1 MVEAEGEDGQGC
13 RGDDAREGG
22 RPLVNLVLEAIGW
35 IIDPANWTGAGS
47 IPERIVQHL
56 AISVI
61 VLAIAALI
69 ALPIGAFV
77 GHTGRGRE
85 LTVMIAGGLRAL
97 PTLGVLTLFGLW
109 LGIGLRA
116 PIIALVILAIPPL
129 LAGAY
134 AGLESV
140 DRRTV
145 DAARAMGMR
154 ERQIVGKVELP
165 LGMPIVVGGI
175 RSATLQ
181 IVATATLAAYI
192 ADFGLGRFIFAGLK
206 TRNYDEMLGG
216 SILVILLALA
226 IDGVFAIVQRLVVP
240 AGVRA
245 TRTRQLRSGPTRP
258 RAVVGQPVTEG
269 NRE

>member
-1 MVEAEGEDGQGC
+1 M
-13 RGDDAREGG
+13 
-22 RPLVNLVLEAIGW
+22 NLLLEAIAW
-35 IIDPANWTGAGS
+35 IFDPANWTGAGS
-47 IPERIVQHL
+47 IPERIMQHL
-56 AISVI
+56 AISATVLVI
-61 VLAIAALI
+61 ASLI
-69 ALPIGAFV
+69 ALPIGMFV
-77 GHTGRGRE
+77 GHTGRGKDGAV
-85 LTVMIAGGLRAL
+85 TVSGGLRAL
-97 PTLGVLTLFGLW
+97 PTLGLLTLLGLSI
-109 LGIGLRA
+109 GIGLQA
-116 PIIALVILAIPPL
+116 PIIALIVLALPPL

-154 ERQIVGKVELP
+154 ERQVIGKVELP
-165 LGMPIVVGGI
+165 LGMPIIVGGI

-192 ADFGLGRFIFAGLK
+192 ADDGLGRFIFAGLK
-206 TRNYDEMLGG
+206 TRDYAEMLGG

-226 IDGVFAIVQRLVVP
+226 IDGLFAIIQRLVVP

-245 TRTRQLRSGPTRP
+245 TRTRELRSRPTRP
-258 RAVVGQPVTEG
+258 RAVVGQPITEG

>member
-1 MVEAEGEDGQGC
+1 M
-13 RGDDAREGG
+13 
-22 RPLVNLVLEAIGW
+22 NLLLEAIAW
-35 IIDPANWTGAGS
+35 ILDPANWTGAGS
-47 IPERIVQHL
+47 IPERIMQHL
-56 AISVI
+56 AISAT
-61 VLAIAALI
+61 VLLIASLI
-69 ALPIGAFV
+69 ALPIGMFV
-77 GHTGRGRE
+77 GHTGRGKDVAV
-85 LTVMIAGGLRAL
+85 TVSGGLRAL
-97 PTLGVLTLFGLW
+97 PTLGLLTLLGLSI
-109 LGIGLRA
+109 GIGLQA
-116 PIIALVILAIPPL
+116 PIIALVVLALPPL

-154 ERQIVGKVELP
+154 EGQVIGKVELP
-165 LGMPIVVGGI
+165 LGMPIIVGGI

-192 ADFGLGRFIFAGLK
+192 ADDGLGRFIFAGLK
-206 TRNYDEMLGG
+206 TRDYAEMLGG

-226 IDGVFAIVQRLVVP
+226 IDGLFAIIQRLVVP

-245 TRTRQLRSGPTRP
+245 TRTRELRSRPTRP
-258 RAVVGQPVTEG
+258 RAVVGQPITEG

>member
-1 MVEAEGEDGQGC
+1 M
-13 RGDDAREGG
+13 
-22 RPLVNLVLEAIGW
+22 NLLLEAVAW
-35 IIDPANWTGAGS
+35 LADPANWTGVGS
-47 IPERIVQHL
+47 IPERIGQHL
-56 AISVI
+56 VLSAI
-61 VLAIAALI
+61 VLVIAALI
-69 ALPIGAFV
+69 ALPAGVLV
-77 GHTGRGRE
+77 GHTGRGKGFAV
-85 LTVMIAGGLRAL
+85 TVSGGLRAL
-97 PTLGVLTLFGLW
+97 PTLGVLTLFGLA

-181 IVATATLAAYI
+181 IIATATLAAYI
-192 ADFGLGRFIFAGLK
+192 SDFGLGRFIFAGLR
-206 TRNYDEMLGG
+206 TRDYAEMLGG
-216 SILVILLALA
+216 SILVILLALV
-226 IDGVFAIVQRLVVP
+226 IDGVFAITQRLVVP

-245 TRTRQLRSGPTRP
+245 TRTRELRSRPTRS

>member
-1 MVEAEGEDGQGC
+1 M
-13 RGDDAREGG
+13 
-22 RPLVNLVLEAIGW
+22 NLLLEAIAW
-35 IIDPANWTGAGS
+35 ILDPANWTGAGS
-47 IPERIVQHL
+47 IPERIMQHL
-56 AISVI
+56 AISAT
-61 VLAIAALI
+61 VLLIASLI
-69 ALPIGAFV
+69 ALPIGMFV
-77 GHTGRGRE
+77 GHTGRGKDVAV
-85 LTVMIAGGLRAL
+85 TVSGGLRAL
-97 PTLGVLTLFGLW
+97 PTLGLLTLLGLSI
-109 LGIGLRA
+109 GIGLQA
-116 PIIALVILAIPPL
+116 PIIALVVLALPPL

-154 ERQIVGKVELP
+154 EGQVIGKVELP
-165 LGMPIVVGGI
+165 LGMPIIVGGI

-192 ADFGLGRFIFAGLK
+192 ADDGLGRFIFAGLK
-206 TRNYDEMLGG
+206 TRDYAEMLGG

-226 IDGVFAIVQRLVVP
+226 IDGVFAITQRLVVP

-245 TRTRQLRSGPTRP
+245 TRTRELRSRPTRP
-258 RAVVGQPVTEG
+258 RAVVGQPITEG